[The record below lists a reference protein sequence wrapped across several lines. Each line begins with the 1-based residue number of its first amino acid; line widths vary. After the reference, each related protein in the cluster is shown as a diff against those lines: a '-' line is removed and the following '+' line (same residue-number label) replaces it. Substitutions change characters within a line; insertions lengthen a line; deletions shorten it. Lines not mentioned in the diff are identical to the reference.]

1 MEANMIILWIRKR
14 RTDKQNPTE
23 KKDTKSF
30 EEHDDIMKR
39 FRLEHHDINILE
51 PKDILASDENL
62 LAPIQQVKLEEN
74 IQN

>member
-1 MEANMIILWIRKR
+1 MIILWIRKR
-14 RTDKQNPTE
+14 KTDKQNLTE
-23 KKDTKSF
+23 KNDLQSF
-30 EEHDDIMKR
+30 QEHDDIMKR

-62 LAPIQQVKLEEN
+62 LAPIHEVKLPEN